1 MNNVEVSG
9 LEKSYGGRPVLADIT
24 FDVHPGEFVSIIGP
38 SGSGKSTIFN
48 MIAGLDTPD
57 SGTVNAERC
66 AYMPQKDL
74 LFPWRTVL
82 ANTALGLEVQ
92 GVPKRAAR
100 ARARALFPVFGLDG
114 YEDARPSQMS
124 GGMRQRAAVLR
135 TVVQG
140 HDLLLL
146 DEPFGALDSL
156 TRTGMQTWLQSMWLE
171 YGWTVLMITHDIRE
185 AVYMSDRV
193 IVLSDKPAYVRR
205 QISVPLPRP
214 RGLDVVATPTFAAI
228 EAELM
233 TVLLG

>member
-1 MNNVEVSG
+1 MSAVEVSG
-9 LEKSYGGRPVLADIT
+9 LTKSYGRTAVLADVT
-24 FDVHPGEFVSIIGP
+24 FDVDRGQFVSIIGP

-48 MIAGLDTPD
+48 MLAGLDSPD
-57 SGTVNAERC
+57 SGTVEAARS

-82 ANTALGLEVQ
+82 ENTALGLEVQ
-92 GVPKRAAR
+92 GLPKHEAR
-100 ARARALFPVFGLDG
+100 ARARDLFPVFGLEG
-114 YEDARPSQMS
+114 YEQARPSQLS
-124 GGMRQRAAVLR
+124 GGMRQRAALLR

-185 AVYMSDRV
+185 AVYLSDRV
-193 IVLSDKPAYVRR
+193 IVLSDKPARVRC
-205 QISVPLPRP
+205 QIDVPLPRP
-214 RGLDVVATPTFAAI
+214 REPDVVTTQQFGAI

-233 TVLLG
+233 SVLLG

>member
-1 MNNVEVSG
+1 V
-9 LEKSYGGRPVLADIT
+9 T
-24 FDVHPGEFVSIIGP
+24 FDVDPGQFVSIIGP
-38 SGSGKSTIFN
+38 SVSGKSTIFN
-48 MIAGLDTPD
+48 MLAGLDTPD
-57 SGTVNAERC
+57 SGAVQAPRS

-82 ANTALGLEVQ
+82 ENTALGLEVQ
-92 GVPKRAAR
+92 GVPKREAR
-100 ARARALFPVFGLDG
+100 AKAQELFPVFGLDG
-114 YEDARPSQMS
+114 YEEARPAQLS
-124 GGMRQRAAVLR
+124 GGMRQRAAMLR

-185 AVYMSDRV
+185 AVYLSDRV
-193 IVLSDKPAYVRR
+193 IVLSNKPARIR
-205 QISVPLPRP
+205 CQIDVPLPRP
-214 RGLDVVATPTFAAI
+214 RNLEIVTTPAFAAV

-233 TVLLG
+233 GVLLS